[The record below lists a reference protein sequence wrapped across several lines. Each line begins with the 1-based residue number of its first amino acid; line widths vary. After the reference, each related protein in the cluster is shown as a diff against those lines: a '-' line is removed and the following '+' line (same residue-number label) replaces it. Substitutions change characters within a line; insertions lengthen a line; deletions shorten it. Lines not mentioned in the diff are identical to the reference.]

1 MGRIFLILCA
11 LLVCGACAK
20 PAGPALTIY
29 HTNDIQG
36 FYWARPSS
44 ENDNKETGGLPVFKK
59 MLDKQPA
66 GFLLFDSGD
75 SFSKTQEGQL
85 GKLEG
90 AVRLMNLLGYT
101 AVTLSAADFSFG
113 WDNMEAALAKA
124 GFAVVVS
131 NVQNADGSQPKHIK
145 KYIFIERGGLKTAVL
160 GLASKKAFPGI
171 QRNAGLKINDELE
184 TLKNLIPLV
193 QEEGAD
199 FIILLSSLGFELEAG
214 NKPDEK
220 TIAEEFPEIN
230 LILGGN
236 GDVSPAGAE
245 QISNTYIARAKPM
258 LFEAAKITIPFN
270 AKKQPA
276 AFNYEQIL
284 LDKETYG
291 EEEETAS
298 AVAAARAAVKKI
310 TGRKI
315 TTLPFALES
324 YGDKPSPLGV
334 YTAQCLK
341 RWTSNDAGI
350 INSDL
355 FLQGFAAGP
364 LTEAHLLNAVPF
376 NDRVM
381 LVKMRGD
388 EIKNALE
395 HTIEAKNNWPQ
406 TAGIAV
412 NYDPAAPFGSRI
424 KKITVNGAPLRDGAL
439 YSIST
444 SDHIMAGGFGHNEFI
459 NAFEFKNTDRTVRD
473 ILKWCLYRQKEF
485 SAPQLNQWEQS
496 R

>member
-1 MGRIFLILCA
+1 MIL
-11 LLVCGACAK
+11 GACTK
-20 PAGPALTIY
+20 PAGLALTVY

-36 FYWARPSS
+36 FYWARPAS
-44 ENDNKETGGLPVFKK
+44 ENGNKETGGLPVFKE

-66 GFLLFDSGD
+66 GFFLFDSGD

-90 AVRLMNLLGYT
+90 AVKLMNLLKYT
-101 AVTLSAADFSFG
+101 AVTLSADDFALG
-113 WDNMEAALAKA
+113 WDNMEAALAGA
-124 GFAVVVS
+124 DFAVVVS
-131 NVQNADGSQPKHIK
+131 NIQNADGGQPEHIK
-145 KYIFIERGGLKTAVL
+145 KYIFLESGGLKTAVL
-160 GLASKKAFPGI
+160 GLASKKAFPRI
-171 QRNAGLKINDELE
+171 QRNAGLKVSDELE
-184 TLKNLIPLV
+184 TLKTLIPLV

-199 FIILLSSLGFELEAG
+199 FIILLSSLGFELEDG
-214 NKPDEK
+214 KKPDDK

-236 GDVSPAGAE
+236 SSVSPAGAE
-245 QISNTYIARAKPM
+245 RISNTHITRAKPM
-258 LFEAAKITIPFN
+258 LFEAEKITIPFN

-291 EEEETAS
+291 EDEEA
-298 AVAAARAAVKKI
+298 AAMVAAGRAAVQKI
-310 TGRKI
+310 TGRRI
-315 TTLPFALES
+315 TTLPLALES

-334 YTAQCLK
+334 YAAGCLK
-341 RWTSNDAGI
+341 RWASHDIGL

-355 FLQGFAAGP
+355 FLQGFAAGT
-364 LTEAHLLNAVPF
+364 LTEADLLNAIPF

-412 NYDPAAPFGSRI
+412 DYDPAAPFGGRI
-424 KKITVNGAPLRDGAL
+424 KKITVNGAPLRNGAL
-439 YSIST
+439 YSIAA

-459 NAFEFKNTDRTVRD
+459 NAYEFKNTDRTVRD

-485 SAPQLNQWEQS
+485 AAPQLNQWKQGQ
-496 R
+496 